1 MEYNNSVGYEIKES
15 IIQGNGTYIAYPI
28 LTSEAK
34 NEKLDVWNN
43 IILQDIG
50 RILRIYS
57 AYTFTSPPK
66 EEEPYLPNTLHV
78 TYEIKRNDSKYLSI
92 LYRADFY
99 SPYAAYPTQM
109 IYTTNI
115 DKDNDRRLRLSDFI
129 INQSALTDDITPWEI
144 VDKNHENG
152 EYYRAIHD
160 YIKGLGKEILQMGFK
175 FADII
180 GPDNYLGIYSYLIP
194 NKLGISLSVPNY
206 LGDHV
211 EYERA
216 IVL

>member
-1 MEYNNSVGYEIKES
+1 
-15 IIQGNGTYIAYPI
+15 
-28 LTSEAK
+28 
-34 NEKLDVWNN
+34 
-43 IILQDIG
+43 
-50 RILRIYS
+50 
-57 AYTFTSPPK
+57 
-66 EEEPYLPNTLHV
+66 
-78 TYEIKRNDSKYLSI
+78 
-92 LYRADFY
+92 
-99 SPYAAYPTQM
+99 M

-160 YIKGLGKEILQMGFK
+160 YIKGLGKEILQIGFS

-180 GPDNYLGIYSYLIP
+180 GPDNYLGIYSYLTP
-194 NKLGISLSVPNY
+194 NKLGVSLSVPHY

-211 EYERA
+211 EYESA
-216 IVL
+216 IEL